1 MLKLLKVKTW
11 WAVNEGEIEARH
23 DIAEIVM
30 HFQTNLKSQSNER
43 VFFFITYNKLLHCF
57 LCTAVCTISFH
68 HNKDASTLFSR
79 PRLANKYSN
88 TSLDDVTYM
97 L

>member
-1 MLKLLKVKTW
+1 MLKLLKVKAW

-30 HFQTNLKSQSNER
+30 RFQTNLKYKITKGY
-43 VFFFITYNKLLHCF
+43 FFITYNKLLHC
-57 LCTAVCTISFH
+57 LICTAVCTISFY

-79 PRLANKYSN
+79 PRLANRYSN
-88 TSLDDVTYM
+88 TSLDDVAYM